1 MNCLLTSNDRSS
13 YVVGFG
19 ATACERSFPSISS
32 ASFLGYFTSCR
43 PGNRGRH
50 SGLLKV
56 PNKPNKSLVL
66 HHAVLTR
73 SVDTAKRKKEL
84 DQYHASQMLLNL
96 YKCHMLIYL
105 WRYTF
110 LMSSQGHMLK
120 QFLPFRVQYDFLENL
135 RCYADSMLGQL
146 HMYIRDIGSFL
157 VP

>member
-1 MNCLLTSNDRSS
+1 MNCLLTSKDRSS

-43 PGNRGRH
+43 PSNRGRR

-84 DQYHASQMLLNL
+84 DQYHASADASESLQMAL
-96 YKCHMLIYL
+96 YISNVFSHI
-105 WRYTF
+105 
-110 LMSSQGHMLK
+110 LK
-120 QFLPFRVQYDFLENL
+120 QFLPFRIQYDFLEIL
-135 RCYADSMLGQL
+135 DAIPIQC
-146 HMYIRDIGSFL
+146 L
-157 VP
+157 VGYTCTCIYVTSDRF

>member
-84 DQYHASQMLLNL
+84 DQYHASADASESLQMAL
-96 YKCHMLIYL
+96 YISNV
-105 WRYTF
+105 F
-110 LMSSQGHMLK
+110 GHILK
-120 QFLPFRVQYDFLENL
+120 PFLPFRIQCDFLENL
-135 RCYADSMLGQL
+135 RCYSDSMLDQL
-146 HMYIRDIGSFL
+146 HMYICDIGSFL